1 MLLNITIDNLEDSAV
16 ESSTWFVCTLTSN
29 CSCEHLVITATP
41 HPLFVTAYN
50 KYMYIRHLYTTGKR
64 KATYLTLY
72 PFFPIAADVLVKKTS
87 MTQWMF

>member
-41 HPLFVTAYN
+41 PPSLSQLTISTCTSATCIQPE
-50 KYMYIRHLYTTGKR
+50 KGR
-64 KATYLTLY
+64 KL
-72 PFFPIAADVLVKKTS
+72 I
-87 MTQWMF
+87 